1 MNKKIFFAVLL
12 LSLSL
17 LRAQDVIQ
25 KGNIY
30 YLSNTVV
37 VKLKETAVNNAQT
50 LKRSLAKYPVREAVQ
65 MYPQNGTLKKGEALL
80 SRTYFVQID
89 SKEDPAEL
97 AKKISKQS
105 NIEWAEPKYV
115 YRLTYSPND
124 SLYVLKQQQYLKR
137 VFADSAWNVTKGDS
151 KVIIGII
158 DTGVDWNHPDLKANI
173 LKDQNGNLIGYD
185 FGGLDGTPD
194 NDPTEDYSALNRYH
208 GTHVAGIADAVSDN
222 KIGVASIGYGCS
234 ILPVKVT
241 RDDKRDAAG
250 YPYIYFGFEG
260 IKYAVDHGAK
270 VINCS
275 WGGYSY
281 SLYEQSVI
289 DYAVTNGALVVASNG
304 NDGISTPFYPA
315 SYSGVLSV
323 GWLSSSSD
331 LIFPDG
337 NYGRTVKVFAPG
349 TSIFSTWQRQP
360 GSNQLYNAI
369 SGSSM
374 SAPIVSGLAGLV
386 LAKFPNYKPLQVEE
400 QIRVTADN
408 IDAVNADSL
417 KLLLGSGR
425 INAYIAVTRTNATSI
440 RAGNVTFVDQGNKNG
455 LLESGED
462 VSVQINFTN
471 FLSPVANATVTLQTS
486 DNSVVITNSTFNTG
500 SMGTLSTVSNQSNE
514 FKFTIQQNAPFNHD
528 VNFLLTYSANG
539 YSDFQ
544 WIHARINPTYG
555 THNIGNITMSVTS
568 KGTLGFNDYPQN
580 LEGDGFKFQGGDN
593 LMFEGAFMYG
603 TGPTKVMNDARVS
616 DAQNEDFAT
625 LIPIKINTTSTS
637 QRGYAEFSDA
647 RAESNALGIITKYST
662 YSYGQAPNDNYI
674 ILNSELYN
682 STQKNISGL
691 YAGYF
696 IDWDIPANDYA
707 GDTTYFDQTDN
718 FAVAYEKSKQL
729 TGTIVGAALI
739 SATSYGYY
747 AIDNSATTGD
757 VILNNTDGFSDA
769 EKWFALSN
777 GIKNKSAGVSD
788 ISLVVSGGPFNIPS
802 KQSINVG
809 FAIAA
814 GSTIDEL
821 KQAVRQS
828 KEKYKTLFGWIP
840 GVTPTSIT
848 LYQNYPNPFNS
859 TTSINYYLPQSG
871 QVSIKLYDILGRE
884 ISTLIN
890 EVQDAGYHREQ
901 FTIGVSAKGGYASG
915 VYFYRMVSGSFSE
928 TKKMI
933 ILK

>member
-1 MNKKIFFAVLL
+1 MNKKLFFAVLL
-12 LSLSL
+12 FSLSL

-37 VKLKETAVNNAQT
+37 VKLKDSAVNSAQT
-50 LKRSLAKYPVREAVQ
+50 LKNSLAKFSVSGAEQ
-65 MYPQNGTLKKGEALL
+65 MYPQKGIMQKGETLL
-80 SRTYFVQID
+80 NKIYLVQTY

-97 AKKISKQS
+97 AKKISKLS
-105 NIEWAEPKYV
+105 NVEWAEPKYV

-124 SLYVLKQQQYLKR
+124 SLYVLKQQDYLKR
-137 VFADSAWNVTKGDS
+137 VFADSAWDVTKGNS

-158 DTGVDWNHPDLKANI
+158 DTGVDWNHPDLKPNI
-173 LKDQNGNLIGYD
+173 LKDGGGNMIGYD
-185 FGGLDGTPD
+185 FGGLNGIPD
-194 NDPTEDYSALNRYH
+194 NDPTEDYSSLNRYH

-222 KIGVASIGYGCS
+222 KIGVASMGYGCS

-250 YPYIYFGFEG
+250 YPYIYYGFEG

-281 SLYEQSVI
+281 SVYEQSVI
-289 DYAVTNGALVVASNG
+289 DYAIAKGALVIASNG
-304 NDGISTPFYPA
+304 NDGIATPFYPA
-315 SYSGVLSV
+315 SYNGVLSV
-323 GWLSSSSD
+323 GWLSSTSD
-331 LIFPDG
+331 KIFQDG

-349 TSIFSTWQRQP
+349 TTIFSTWQRQP
-360 GSNQLYNAI
+360 NSNQLYNAI

-374 SAPIVSGLAGLV
+374 SAPVVSGLAGLV
-386 LAKFPNYKPLQVEE
+386 FAKFPNYTPLQVEE

-408 IDAVNADSL
+408 IDSANADSL
-417 KLLLGSGR
+417 KLLLGNGR
-425 INAYIAVTRTNATSI
+425 INAYHAVSKTNAI
-440 RAGNVTFVDQGNKNG
+440 ALRAENVTYLDQGNKNG
-455 LLESGED
+455 VLEPGED
-462 VSVQINFTN
+462 VSVQINFEN
-471 FLSPVANATVTLQTS
+471 FLSSIANATVTLQTS
-486 DNSVVITNSTFNTG
+486 DNFVSVTNATFNTG
-500 SMGTLSTVSNQSNE
+500 SLSTLATVQSGLNQLS
-514 FKFTIQQNAPFNHD
+514 FRIQPDAPYNHD
-528 VNFLLTYSANG
+528 VYFLLTYSATG

-544 WIHARINPTYG
+544 WLHVRINPTYG
-555 THNIGNITMSVTS
+555 THNVGNVSMTVTS
-568 KGTLGFNDYPQN
+568 KGTLGFNDYPTN
-580 LEGDGFKFQGGDN
+580 LEGDGFKYKGGDN

-603 TGPTKVMNDARVS
+603 TGPTKVMNEARVS
-616 DAQNEDFAT
+616 DSQNDDFAT
-625 LIPIKINTTSTS
+625 ITPIKIKTTATD
-637 QRGYAEFSDA
+637 QTGYTEFSDA
-647 RAESNALGIITKYST
+647 HAQGNALGITTKYST
-662 YSYGQAPNDNYI
+662 YSYAQAPNNNFI
-674 ILNSELYN
+674 ILNAEMNN
-682 STQKNISGL
+682 STSKNITGL
-691 YAGYF
+691 YVGYF

-707 GDTTYFDQTDN
+707 GDTTYFDRADN
-718 FAVAYEKSKQL
+718 FAVAYEKSRRM

-747 AIDNSATTGD
+747 AIDNTSTTGD
-757 VILNNTDGFSDA
+757 VVMGDADGFSDA
-769 EKWFALSN
+769 EKWFTLSN
-777 GIKNKSAGVSD
+777 GIKNTAAGVSD

-828 KEKYKTLFGWIP
+828 RQQYQMLFGWLP
-840 GVTPTSIT
+840 NVPPTSTT

-859 TTSINYYLPQSG
+859 TSNINYYLPQSG
-871 QVSIKLYDILGRE
+871 EVSIKIYDILGRE
-884 ISTLIN
+884 ISTIVS
-890 EVQDAGYHREQ
+890 EVQDAGYHRIP
-901 FTIGVSAKGGYASG
+901 FTSECMHLASG

-933 ILK
+933 LLK

>member
-12 LSLSL
+12 LSLSF

-37 VKLKETAVNNAQT
+37 VKLKETAVNNAQA

-80 SRTYFVQID
+80 SRTYLVQVD
-89 SKEDPAEL
+89 SKEDPAGL

-173 LKDQNGNLIGYD
+173 LKDSNGNMIGYD

-315 SYSGVLSV
+315 SYNGVLSV

-386 LAKFPNYKPLQVEE
+386 FAKFPNYKPLQVEE

-425 INAYIAVTRTNATSI
+425 INAYNAVTRTNATSI

-462 VSVQINFTN
+462 VSVKINFTN

-500 SMGTLSTVSNQSNE
+500 SMATLSTVSDQSNE

-555 THNIGNITMSVTS
+555 THNVGNIMISVTS

-616 DAQNEDFAT
+616 DSQNEDFAT

-647 RAESNALGIITKYST
+647 HAQGNALGITTKYST
-662 YSYGQAPNDNYI
+662 YSYAQAPDNNYI

-682 STQKNISGL
+682 STQKNITGL

-718 FAVAYEKSKQL
+718 FAVAYEKSKQM

-739 SATSYGYY
+739 STASYGYY
-747 AIDNSATTGD
+747 AIDNTATTGD
-757 VILNNTDGFSDA
+757 VIMGDANGFSNA

-859 TTSINYYLPQSG
+859 TTNINYYLPQSG

-890 EVQDAGYHREQ
+890 EVQDAGYHRIP
-901 FTIGVSAKGGYASG
+901 FTSESMHLASG